1 MVVFTLIE
9 NKQHSNRREPPWD
22 CSARCLARESTHTW
36 KTLAPPPGAVV
47 LDVRSPEEF
56 VDGHIDGARNV
67 PVSHIQNAPRQVPA
81 LDTPLFVYCLSGARS
96 AQACRFLTQM
106 GYTTV
111 TNMGGINRWSG
122 PVKQG
127 RI

>member
-1 MVVFTLIE
+1 MGLFSSMFGKGIDAYME
-9 NKQHSNRREPPWD
+9 D
-22 CSARCLARESTHTW
+22 ARAT
-36 KTLAPPPGAVV
+36 PGAVV

-96 AQACRFLTQM
+96 AQACRFLAQM

>member
-1 MVVFTLIE
+1 MGLFSSMFGKGIDAYME
-9 NKQHSNRREPPWD
+9 D
-22 CSARCLARESTHTW
+22 ARAT
-36 KTLAPPPGAVV
+36 PGAVV
-47 LDVRSPEEF
+47 LDVRSSEEY